1 MTIAYIVLSHRNP
14 AQVVRLVGALTE
26 GPRARVLVTH
36 DPRHSTLNPSEVA
49 RAGGELIEDRI
60 QMEWGG
66 WSHVE
71 LVLACL
77 RVAAER
83 HDPDWVLVLSGQ
95 DYPLRALAEIEGDL
109 ERSTADGLL
118 GAVREV
124 ETRRPRVDDE
134 FFLRCRYRHY
144 ARPRQMPH
152 LPRSLRPLVY
162 VRDLPPLVG
171 VRRLGA
177 PPLALHVSA
186 DWLTL
191 GRRAVR
197 AVLTAGA
204 ERRLTRYFR
213 RVVVPSEAFFAS
225 VLLNDRALTIER
237 DHRRFASFSRPGAPH
252 PDTLTS
258 LDLDRILISGADFAR
273 KFDTDVDREVLDCL
287 DERRRSPREP

>member
-1 MTIAYIVLSHRNP
+1 MPIAYIVLSHRNP
-14 AQVVRLVGALTE
+14 AQVVRLVGALAE
-26 GPRARVLVTH
+26 GPGARVLVTH
-36 DPRHSTLNPSEVA
+36 DPRRSTLSPGEVA
-49 RAGGELIEDRI
+49 RAGGEVIEDRI

-77 RVAAER
+77 RVATER

-95 DYPLRALAEIEGDL
+95 DYPLRALAEIEADL

-124 ETRRPRVDDE
+124 EARRPRVDDE

-144 ARPRQMPH
+144 ARPRRMPH
-152 LPRSLRPLVY
+152 LPRGLRPLVY
-162 VRDLPPLVG
+162 VRDLPSLVG
-171 VRRLGA
+171 IRRLGP

-191 GRRAVR
+191 GRRAV
-197 AVLTAGA
+197 AALLAAGA
-204 ERRLTRYFR
+204 DRRLTRYFR

-225 VLLNDRALTIER
+225 VLLNDRALAIER

-273 KFDTDVDREVLDCL
+273 KFDTDVDREVLDRL
-287 DERRRSPREP
+287 DEHRRS